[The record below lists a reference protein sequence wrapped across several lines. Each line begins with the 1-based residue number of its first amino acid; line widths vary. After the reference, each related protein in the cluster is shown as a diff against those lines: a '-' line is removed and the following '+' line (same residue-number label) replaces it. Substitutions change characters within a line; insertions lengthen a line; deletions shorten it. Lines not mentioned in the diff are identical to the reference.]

1 MNSNDLLRYLKNPS
15 ALSEMTLKETEQL
28 VKEYPFFHTAW
39 ILYLRN
45 LKNTNH
51 PDYSGILPQAAIRS
65 ANRKWLKRFLD
76 DRNPL
81 PELHHKFRENF
92 TQTPEYGVEQVD
104 NQAEKTGK
112 ISLIDNF
119 LAGGGKFSTLP
130 ENENA
135 GLPVDL
141 AEKSVEE
148 SDEIVTEI
156 YANLLLSQANYE
168 KALLAFEKLSLKY
181 PEKNIYF
188 AARIEEVK
196 KLMNH

>member
-15 ALSEMTLKETEQL
+15 ALSEPTLKETEQL
-28 VKEYPFFHTAW
+28 VKEFPFFQTAW

-45 LKNTNH
+45 LKNINH
-51 PDYSGILPQAAIRS
+51 PDYPDILPQAAIRS
-65 ANRKWLKRFLD
+65 VNRKWLKRFLD
-76 DRNPL
+76 DRNHPPKL
-81 PELHHKFRENF
+81 QNDFRDNF
-92 TQTPEYGVEQVD
+92 SQTPEYELKNAD
-104 NQAEKTGK
+104 NQGEAADK

-119 LAGGGKFSTLP
+119 LAGGGKFNTLS
-130 ENENA
+130 ENEKA
-135 GLPVDL
+135 DQPIDL

-188 AARIEEVK
+188 ATRIEEVK